1 MESAM
6 LNNQDTSNSI
16 IHSQLEL
23 PTFNQQLE
31 RNTLRLTEPLK
42 PNNQKK
48 GKKVTKKQKAV
59 PNSRK
64 SYAMFPKQ
72 TVDSPTEIVA
82 SSFNSPSPNQNVLE
96 GIDSTIQNVPI
107 VINSNELD
115 KVLEG
120 LDSTIPNVLD
130 SIDSNELDSPIV
142 SIPINMNP
150 EDAFSDINLP
160 GINLPPEFEFG
171 TINMNE
177 IFSATAATAAVGV
190 LAKICS
196 NSMSKDKETTSK
208 EKTPQTTSSKE
219 TNSQQNVFTD
229 FVKIDKFVNLL
240 SLSRS
245 KTQPITPAD
254 GNCLFHSIYDQV
266 LF

>member
-1 MESAM
+1 MTVA
-6 LNNQDTSNSI
+6 
-16 IHSQLEL
+16 
-23 PTFNQQLE
+23 
-31 RNTLRLTEPLK
+31 K
-42 PNNQKK
+42 PKC
-48 GKKVTKKQKAV
+48 T
-59 PNSRK
+59 RR
-64 SYAMFPKQ
+64 
-72 TVDSPTEIVA
+72 
-82 SSFNSPSPNQNVLE
+82 
-96 GIDSTIQNVPI
+96 NVPI

-130 SIDSNELDSPIV
+130 SINSNELDSPIV

-196 NSMSKDKETTSK
+196 NSMSKDKGTTSR
-208 EKTPQTTSSKE
+208 EKT
-219 TNSQQNVFTD
+219 
-229 FVKIDKFVNLL
+229 
-240 SLSRS
+240 
-245 KTQPITPAD
+245 
-254 GNCLFHSIYDQV
+254 
-266 LF
+266 

>member
-1 MESAM
+1 MTVA
-6 LNNQDTSNSI
+6 
-16 IHSQLEL
+16 
-23 PTFNQQLE
+23 
-31 RNTLRLTEPLK
+31 K
-42 PNNQKK
+42 PKC
-48 GKKVTKKQKAV
+48 T
-59 PNSRK
+59 RR
-64 SYAMFPKQ
+64 
-72 TVDSPTEIVA
+72 
-82 SSFNSPSPNQNVLE
+82 
-96 GIDSTIQNVPI
+96 NVPI

-130 SIDSNELDSPIV
+130 SINSNELDSPIV

-177 IFSATAATAAVGV
+177 IFSATAAIAAVGV
-190 LAKICS
+190 LATICS

-229 FVKIDKFVNLL
+229 F
-240 SLSRS
+240 
-245 KTQPITPAD
+245 
-254 GNCLFHSIYDQV
+254 
-266 LF
+266 

>member
-1 MESAM
+1 
-6 LNNQDTSNSI
+6 
-16 IHSQLEL
+16 
-23 PTFNQQLE
+23 
-31 RNTLRLTEPLK
+31 
-42 PNNQKK
+42 
-48 GKKVTKKQKAV
+48 
-59 PNSRK
+59 
-64 SYAMFPKQ
+64 
-72 TVDSPTEIVA
+72 
-82 SSFNSPSPNQNVLE
+82 
-96 GIDSTIQNVPI
+96 
-107 VINSNELD
+107 
-115 KVLEG
+115 
-120 LDSTIPNVLD
+120 
-130 SIDSNELDSPIV
+130 
-142 SIPINMNP
+142 MNP
-150 EDAFSDINLP
+150 EDAFLDINLP